1 MARLHFVV
9 LLLLT
14 QIGWATLSVAQNSA
28 TDLQGV
34 YKDASN
40 ADNILVMQDGYFSV
54 TSFSSEPSNFIY
66 TLGGHYETQGSELNV
81 EIDFHSADAS
91 LVGEYFAIPMVYDG
105 KTLTVDRP
113 DGFEQK
119 WIKQDES
126 SQGLAGIWRISGR
139 KVNDEI
145 QSIPKRAR
153 QTLKVLSDERF
164 QWIAMNTETGEF
176 FGTGG
181 GRYTYKN
188 GKYTEHI
195 EFFSRDNS
203 RVGMKLEFNGE
214 VIDGNWHHS
223 GKSSKGSPIY
233 EIWSK
238 VK

>member
-1 MARLHFVV
+1 MARFHFITVI
-9 LLLLT
+9 LLMQL
-14 QIGWATLSVAQNSA
+14 GWVNFVTAQSTV
-28 TDLQGV
+28 TDLEGV
-34 YKDASN
+34 YKDQAN
-40 ADNILVMQDGYFSV
+40 AHNVLVMQDGYFSV
-54 TSFSSEPSNFIY
+54 TSFSSTPANFLY
-66 TLGGHYETQGSELNV
+66 TLGGHFDTEGSVLKV
-81 EIDFHSADAS
+81 DIDYHSEDAS
-91 LVGEYFAIPMVYDG
+91 LVGEYFAMNMSFDG
-105 KTLTVDRP
+105 QTLSVDRP
-113 DGFEQK
+113 DGFQQK
-119 WIKQDES
+119 WVKQKES
-126 SQGLAGIWRISGR
+126 DQGLSGIWRISGR

-145 QSIPKRAR
+145 QQIPKRAR

-181 GRYTYKN
+181 GTYTYKN

-203 RVGMKLEFNGE
+203 RTGMELEFNGK